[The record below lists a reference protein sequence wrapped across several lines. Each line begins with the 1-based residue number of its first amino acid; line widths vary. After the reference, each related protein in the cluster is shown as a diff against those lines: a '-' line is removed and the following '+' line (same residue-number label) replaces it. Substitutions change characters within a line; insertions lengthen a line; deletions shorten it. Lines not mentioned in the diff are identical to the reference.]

1 MKLVL
6 KKLRELRVIVNL
18 PNVLLMLITACSLIA
33 CVEIATSVVSNVAV
47 QKAMDA
53 TILNDNL
60 PHKVCRVSNVIDK
73 KQICRIKRIYRRA

>member
-6 KKLRELRVIVNL
+6 KKLQELKATVNL
-18 PNVLLMLITACSLIA
+18 PNVLLTLITACSLSA

-53 TILNDNL
+53 TMLNDNL
-60 PHKVCRVSNVIDK
+60 PHKVCRISNTIDN
-73 KQICRIKRIYRRA
+73 KQTCRIKRIYRRL